1 MSSLQQQEKFPLTHD
16 LVIAEYTSLREEI
29 LKLTDIQHQLVTIA
43 LLSFGTLIGTGIA
56 YRNASIILIYPIIAL
71 FLSAGWFSHAYGIDL
86 LAHHI
91 QNHIETKVGTEY
103 IGWETQTHS
112 RKLSISHSLLAF
124 WGARGIFPATQW
136 IAIGAGIAVT
146 NFNLLLLF
154 AALLSALL
162 GVIFLPAIAW
172 AQRARNRLVR

>member
-1 MSSLQQQEKFPLTHD
+1 MSSLQQKEKFQLTHD
-16 LVIAEYTSLREEI
+16 LIIAEYTALREEI

-56 YRNASIILIYPIIAL
+56 YKNASIILIYPIIAL
-71 FLSAGWFSHAYGIDL
+71 FLSAGWFNHAYGIDL

-91 QNHIETKVGTEY
+91 QNHIEIMAGTEY

-112 RKLSISHSLLAF
+112 RKLSIPHSLLAF
-124 WGARGIFPATQW
+124 WGARGIFPATQVMAL
-136 IAIGAGIAVT
+136 IAGILISD
-146 NFNLLLLF
+146 FNLLLFLT
-154 AALLSALL
+154 ALLSTLL
-162 GVIFLPAIAW
+162 CIIFLPAIAW